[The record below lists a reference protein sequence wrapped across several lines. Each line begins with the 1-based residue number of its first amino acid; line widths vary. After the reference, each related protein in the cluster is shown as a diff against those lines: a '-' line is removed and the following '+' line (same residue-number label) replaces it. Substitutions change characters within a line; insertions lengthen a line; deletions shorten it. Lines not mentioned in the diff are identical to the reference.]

1 MFLYEGITEKDRR
14 KWDGIK
20 FSDGTWLSKIIE
32 WKFNNDEA
40 NPTGVH
46 GARYG
51 IVVFAKSLDLK
62 YVHCMLT
69 IYKLDFKMAPKLL
82 SNSHS
87 ILWGLY
93 KWSTLDKLDIYQ
105 SITKDEIERFQNFFR
120 YKALNEFKKEG
131 IIDRISYTNKVD

>member
-1 MFLYEGITEKDRR
+1 MYFYEGITEEDRR

-20 FSDGTWLSKIIE
+20 YSDDKWASKIVE
-32 WKFNNDEA
+32 WKFNNDKT

-51 IVVFAKSLDLK
+51 IVVFAKSSDLK

-69 IYKLDFKMAPKLL
+69 IYKLDFKLAPMLH
-82 SNSHS
+82 SNTHS

-93 KWSTLDKLDIYQ
+93 KWSTTEKIEIDR

-131 IIDRISYTNKVD
+131 IIDKIAYTNKVE